1 MTNSIPNSVS
11 FIRVSFLAEKG
22 AKMWK
27 WANTQ
32 VSAIDLAKKRIMFLA
47 AVILILPLSVCAQ
60 GWTWKIEK
68 IDDAGAFPSVVVDR
82 NGGVHASYIKIG
94 EGVKYAF
101 RAPDSAKWFNLPIGA
116 KAEEGF
122 TRIAMDADGNPNI
135 CFTAYESLGY
145 AQYKG
150 GEWYQQKIAENFGVI
165 SYTCPLAIAPNGTK
179 YLTWYQYMSRDRELF
194 LHLRYASLQ
203 SGAWLAKTIDFEGE
217 TGKWNSLVLD
227 PQGNPHIGYS
237 AWRRGELRYA
247 SWNGK
252 SWSFDIVDSRGRDDA
267 NAGPPCMAVSLA
279 LAADG
284 TPMLS
289 YFQDQTLKFAR
300 KQGNIWKKD
309 SVDVLSPLAS
319 AGWVALHSSLVLDS
333 TGAPHIIYGDFGS
346 LKQAFWD
353 GKGWRIQ
360 MIDSGGGGQYKHSSA
375 AISPDGAIYV
385 VFQDPAD
392 DSLKAAVG
400 RLTTAQVAQGAKSD
414 KP

>member
-1 MTNSIPNSVS
+1 
-11 FIRVSFLAEKG
+11 
-22 AKMWK
+22 MWK
-27 WANTQ
+27 CANTRWF
-32 VSAIDLAKKRIMFLA
+32 ALDLVKKRILLC
-47 AVILILPLSVCAQ
+47 AVILLILPLAVCGQ

-68 IDDAGAFPSVVVDR
+68 VDDAGTFPSVVVDH
-82 NGGVHASYIKIG
+82 NGGVHASYIKLG

-101 RAPDSAKWFNLPIGA
+101 RAADSAKWFNLPIGA

-122 TRIAMDADGNPNI
+122 TRLALDTQGNPSI

-145 AQYKG
+145 AQYNG
-150 GEWYQQKIAENFGVI
+150 GQWYVQKIAENFGVI
-165 SYTCPLAIAPNGTK
+165 SYTCSLAIAPDGSK

-203 SGAWLAKTIDFEGE
+203 SGAWLAKTIDFDGE

-227 PQGNPHIGYS
+227 QQGNPHIGYS
-237 AWRRGELRYA
+237 SWRKGELRYA

-252 SWSFDIVDSRGRDDA
+252 NWSFDTVDSRGRDDSQA
-267 NAGPPCMAVSLA
+267 SPPCMAVSLA

-284 TPMLS
+284 TPMIS
-289 YFQDQTLKFAR
+289 YFQDQTLKFAH
-300 KQGNIWKKD
+300 KQGNLWKKE
-309 SVDVLSPLAS
+309 SVDILSPLAS
-319 AGWVALHSSLVLDS
+319 AGWVALHSSLVLDP

-360 MIDSGGGGQYKHSSA
+360 VIDIGGGGQYKHSA
-375 AISPDGAIYV
+375 AGIAPDGTIYAL
-385 VFQDPAD
+385 FQDPSD

-400 RLTTAQVAQGAKSD
+400 RLTVAQVAEGAKAN